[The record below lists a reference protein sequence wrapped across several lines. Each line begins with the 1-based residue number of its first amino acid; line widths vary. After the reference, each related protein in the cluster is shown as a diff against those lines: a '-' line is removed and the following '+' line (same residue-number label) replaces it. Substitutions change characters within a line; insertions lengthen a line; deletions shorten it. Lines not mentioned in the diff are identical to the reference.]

1 MEEKVGLFV
10 DSFPL
15 LHSGYELCLKY
26 AMQQVDKLIAIVYD
40 NSETKIPLTIRAE
53 WIRKLYPNVDVYE
66 SWSSMEGENL
76 TSRFSETIFR

>member
-26 AMQQVDKLIAIVYD
+26 AMKQVDKLIAIIYD
-40 NSETKIPLTIRAE
+40 NDETKIPLTVRAN
-53 WIRKLYPNVDVYE
+53 WIRKLYPDIDVHE
-66 SWSSMEGENL
+66 AWVSMEGENL
-76 TSRFSETIFR
+76 TSRFSKTIFG